1 MSYMKTKEELHGL
14 KKSDDKW
21 LCSMWAIGFVLF
33 CYVSF
38 IFFIF

>member
-14 KKSDDKW
+14 KKSEDKW

-33 CYVSF
+33 VMF
-38 IFFIF
+38 LLFF